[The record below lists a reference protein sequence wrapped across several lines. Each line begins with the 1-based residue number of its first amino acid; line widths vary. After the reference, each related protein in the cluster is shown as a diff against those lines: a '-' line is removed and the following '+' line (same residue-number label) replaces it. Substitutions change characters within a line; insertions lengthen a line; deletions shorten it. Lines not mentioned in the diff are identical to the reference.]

1 METENDVRLRVLDAI
16 EKGNITINELAGR
29 DNAVR
34 MAITRQLKQGA
45 TLTVDTVLRLL
56 NKFPA
61 MSANYLMRGRSVGL
75 SDDAFKQKEQ
85 LTRTIIQPSE
95 SDLDLLAAKQRIA
108 ELEYTIDLQ
117 KHRIEQLERE
127 GEKNIASIKTA

>member
-16 EKGNITINELAGR
+16 EKGNTTINELAGR

-34 MAITRQLKQGA
+34 MAITRQLKHGA

-56 NKFPA
+56 NMFPA

-75 SDDAFKQKEQ
+75 SYNTFKRKEQ
-85 LTRTIIQPSE
+85 LTRAVILPSE
-95 SDLDLLAAKQRIA
+95 ADLDLLAAKQRIS
-108 ELEYTIDLQ
+108 ELEYTIELQ
-117 KHRIEQLERE
+117 KHRIEQLEKE
-127 GEKNIASIKTA
+127 TEKNTVSTMTA

>member
-75 SDDAFKQKEQ
+75 SDDTFKQKEQ

-95 SDLDLLAAKQRIA
+95 SDLDLLAAKQRIS

-117 KHRIEQLERE
+117 KHRIEQLEKE
-127 GEKNIASIKTA
+127 GGKNTASIKTA